1 MSSTTLSDKQN
12 TLVFPYVRRQM
23 PSLEDSL
30 KLYLRDELQAI
41 EKSIQTLA
49 DASIQ
54 VADAAP
60 ENPRKGMVRYAVSPW
75 DPLSNGFSG
84 LVVYN
89 GTAWAAV

>member
-1 MSSTTLSDKQN
+1 
-12 TLVFPYVRRQM
+12 M